1 MAKKYALLLD
11 LKNDQQLIS
20 EYEKYHQ
27 NVPDEIVK
35 SIKDAGIISLDIYR
49 WENRLFMLLETE
61 DDFSFEIKKQMDE
74 ANPHVLRWEELMW
87 NYQQAL
93 PGVNPGEKW
102 QLMERICEI

>member
-11 LKNDQQLIS
+11 LKNDSHLIA

-35 SIKDAGIISLDIYR
+35 SIKDSGIISLDIYR
-49 WENRLFMLLETE
+49 WENRLFMTLETE
-61 DDFSFEIKKQMDE
+61 DDFSFERKKQLDE
-74 ANPHVLRWEELMW
+74 ANPQVRQWEDLMW
-87 NYQQAL
+87 KYQQAL

-102 QLMERICEI
+102 QLMQRICEL

>member
-11 LKNDQQLIS
+11 LKDDPQLIS

-35 SIKDAGIISLDIYR
+35 SIKDSGILSLDIYR

-61 DDFSFEIKKQMDE
+61 DDFSFERKRQMDE
-74 ANPHVLRWEELMW
+74 SNPHVQRWEELMW

-102 QLMERICEI
+102 QLMQRICEI

>member
-35 SIKDAGIISLDIYR
+35 SIKDSGIISLDIYR